1 MVVNAA
7 RFVLLLLLLPSAAVG
22 QRRSAGRVITV
33 TGEIEPDSV
42 GITLMHE
49 HLASNLLVPEAGT
62 GYNGNG
68 PLTPLFIRRFQ
79 ETGRYYRVPRT
90 PESLA
95 NFVLDDTAA
104 ALEELATFR
113 RLGGNTLVDVT
124 TVGIGRDPVL
134 IRDLARLSGVHLVMA
149 TGWYRWMYH
158 PPEVVHKTVED
169 LARIMEREIT
179 TGVGSTGIRAGI
191 IGEIPLD
198 AAGLRLEAPL
208 DSIYPDSV
216 ISDRVA
222 AVQARIRSGRATPTG
237 LYDPEEL
244 KVLRA
249 AARASRRTGVAITL
263 HAPDPWIDYLDILAQ
278 EGADLHR
285 VVIGHADQ
293 VILDTVMARRA
304 LDRGVYLQLDYTLQR
319 YKVGDIGPYDRLLDQ
334 MAWAVRAGY
343 GSQLLLSLDLCFRAG
358 LTRYGGGGYATL
370 FDRLIPGLRKRG
382 LSDGQIRTIV
392 ADNPRRILT
401 VAAAPAP

>member
-1 MVVNAA
+1 MSASRAA
-7 RFVLLLLLLPSAAVG
+7 LLLLLLPSAALG
-22 QRRSAGRVITV
+22 QRRAGRVITV
-33 TGEIEPDSV
+33 TGDLDPDSV

-62 GYNGNG
+62 GYNRKG
-68 PLTPLFIRRFQ
+68 PPTPLFVRRFQ
-79 ETGRYYRVPRT
+79 ETGRYYRVARS
-90 PESLA
+90 PEALDV
-95 NFVLDDTAA
+95 FVLDDTAA
-104 ALEELATFR
+104 TLDELATFR

-134 IRDLARLSGVHLVMA
+134 IREYARRSGVHVVMA

-158 PPEVVHKTVED
+158 PPEVARKTVDD

-198 AAGLRLEAPL
+198 AAGIRLEAPL
-208 DSIYPDSV
+208 DSVYPDSV
-216 ISDRVA
+216 ISERVA
-222 AVQARIRSGRATPTG
+222 AAQARIRSGRATPTDI
-237 LYDPEEL
+237 YDPEEI

-249 AARASRRTGVAITL
+249 AARASRRTGAAITL
-263 HAPDPWIDYLDILAQ
+263 HAPDPWIDYLDILEQ

-293 VILDTVMARRA
+293 VILDTAMARRA

-319 YKVGDIGPYDRLLDQ
+319 YAGRDTGPFDQLLDQ

-343 GSQLLLSLDLCFRAG
+343 GSQLLLSLDLCFRMG

-370 FDRLIPGLRKRG
+370 FDRIIPGLEKRG
-382 LSDGQIRTIV
+382 LSEAQIRTIV
-392 ADNPRRILT
+392 ADNPRRVLT
-401 VAAAPAP
+401 ITAR